1 MFLHD
6 EVMEP
11 RLGLTGLDADLSPEE
26 EAIRNTAHRFASE
39 VMRPLGRKLDLLPA
53 SAVTASDSPIWDYLA
68 AFRDSGLMNF
78 ELFAALDDQQKARIL
93 PMIFEELGWG
103 DSGLALLGLVS
114 SMPGLMAQALGN
126 EELIERFVGIPG
138 CWLGTQPDRGS
149 DGVDGEARI
158 LFPNSRQSKGNLAA
172 KLVGD
177 EYIING
183 QSAAWVS
190 GAPLAQCAMA
200 TIPCDYG
207 DGLFTAKG
215 GVNCVA
221 LFIPFDLPGITKGKP
236 LEKIGQRPLPQGE
249 VFFSDVR
256 VPVRYT
262 IAKHDK
268 AVAHGIFAMTFANME
283 MATTFTGVG
292 RAAFEHALT
301 YAHERRQGG
310 AILMEHQSVKMRIF
324 DMWRKLEA
332 SRAIAR
338 RVFAYN
344 YSAAGPHLMA
354 SITSKTFCTQAAL
367 DLTNEAIQIF
377 GGNGLTREYPVE
389 KLMRDARASLIEDG
403 ENNVLSLL
411 GADWLSRWYR
421 QQNTFVS

>member
-262 IAKHDK
+262 IAKHDM
-268 AVAHGIFAMTFANME
+268 AVATDIRDDVRQYGN
-283 MATTFTGVG
+283 GDDLYRG
-292 RAAFEHALT
+292 RPCRFRT
-301 YAHERRQGG
+301 C
-310 AILMEHQSVKMRIF
+310 
-324 DMWRKLEA
+324 
-332 SRAIAR
+332 
-338 RVFAYN
+338 
-344 YSAAGPHLMA
+344 PHLCA
-354 SITSKTFCTQAAL
+354 
-367 DLTNEAIQIF
+367 
-377 GGNGLTREYPVE
+377 
-389 KLMRDARASLIEDG
+389 
-403 ENNVLSLL
+403 
-411 GADWLSRWYR
+411 
-421 QQNTFVS
+421 